1 MELQDFFD
9 GMSKVASSVHVV
21 TTDGP
26 AGKGGITVSAMSS
39 VTAEPPT
46 LLICVHRESPSCAL
60 IKANQRF
67 CVNLLHEA
75 HGQISDSFGGRTEFD
90 EIETL
95 SNAPWQSSPLGSIQ
109 HEEAVAFF
117 DCKVTQYVQVGSH
130 DVIFGAIKH
139 IETRDGRPLLYAERS
154 YQSLK

>member
-1 MELQDFFD
+1 MELQDFFN

-67 CVNLLHEA
+67 CVNLLQEEHA
-75 HGQISDSFGGRTEFD
+75 AISDAFGGRTEFD
-90 EIETL
+90 EIDTL
-95 SNAPWQSSPLGSIQ
+95 SKDPWQSSPQGSIQ
-109 HEEAVAFF
+109 HKESLVSF
-117 DCKVTQYVQVGSH
+117 DCEVTQYMQVGSH

-139 IETRDGRPLLYAERS
+139 IETRDGRPLLYADRA